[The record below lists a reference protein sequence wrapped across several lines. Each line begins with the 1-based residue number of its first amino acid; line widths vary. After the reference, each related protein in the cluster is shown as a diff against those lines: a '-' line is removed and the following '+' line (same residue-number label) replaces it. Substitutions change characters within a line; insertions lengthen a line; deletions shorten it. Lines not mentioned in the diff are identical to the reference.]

1 MKVVGGQPAPVER
14 DRGAPE
20 PVAAERE
27 VRLTQASSHA
37 RVEVD
42 THQAPRPMAPDATLT
57 PAVGVAGPRLR
68 LPEMQADGP
77 ALVVEAQGPLMF
89 SAPFGDGPDRH
100 VGVRA
105 ASALVP
111 LGSAFVIA
119 QDDSNFAALWTPSG
133 LTPLRLFPDVHGD
146 TYSSARGNKAH
157 KPDLEAGASFDVGGR
172 PAAVLFG
179 SGSTDARLR
188 AAWVSE
194 GPEGHQVRTAEL
206 PSLYAAAR
214 QRLGLAADVLNLEA
228 AAAVGERVY
237 FFQRGNGEGGVN
249 ASFVVPRATL
259 EAALVSGA
267 PIAAHDLREVR
278 RHSLGALDGCPLGFS
293 DAAPLP
299 DGRVLFLAA
308 AEASPNTYDDG
319 AVAGSVIGV
328 LEHDGTARV
337 LQRVPDGPDGPY
349 KLEGLAVERVDG
361 ARVHLRALEDADDPT
376 QASTALRLRLELP
389 PAR

>member
-1 MKVVGGQPAPVER
+1 MKVLGGTPTLVL
-14 DRGAPE
+14 E
-20 PVAAERE
+20 PLALTSTTSERE
-27 VRLTQASSHA
+27 LRSVESSARASSEA
-37 RVEVD
+37 D
-42 THQAPRPMAPDATLT
+42 TREAPRPAAPDKSLT
-57 PAVGVAGPRLR
+57 PAVGAAGPRLR
-68 LPEMQADGP
+68 LPEMRADGP
-77 ALVVEAQGPLMF
+77 ALVVEARGPLMF

-119 QDDSNFAALWTPSG
+119 QDDSNIAALWTPG
-133 LTPLRLFPDVHGD
+133 GVQPLRLFPDVHGD

-179 SGSTDARLR
+179 SGSTEARVR

-194 GPEGHQVRTAEL
+194 GPEGYQVRTADL

-237 FFQRGNGEGGVN
+237 FFQRGNGAGGVN

-267 PIAAHDLREVR
+267 TIAAHDLREVR

-361 ARVHLRALEDADDPT
+361 ARVHLRAVEDADDPSK
-376 QASTALRLRLELP
+376 ASTALRLRLELP